1 MSLKRKRATSV
12 VSFEVELEKAREIKQ
27 AAVDNVKNML
37 QAAAIGKS
45 FDAEPAR
52 EQVNDMVKSVFRN
65 KDAMLSL
72 TRLKSFDEYT
82 FTHSVNVT
90 VLAVALAKEV
100 GFSKE
105 KVEMIGLGGML
116 HDVEKMKV
124 PDEILN
130 KPGRLTLE
138 EWLEIQKHTTYGYEI
153 LKEQGDIP
161 EVAQLMTYE
170 HHERI
175 DGTGYPCGKK
185 ETELL
190 DVKVC

>member
-1 MSLKRKRATSV
+1 MIWLKVCSG
-12 VSFEVELEKAREIKQ
+12 I
-27 AAVDNVKNML
+27 
-37 QAAAIGKS
+37 
-45 FDAEPAR
+45 
-52 EQVNDMVKSVFRN
+52 

-116 HDVEKMKV
+116 HDVGKMKV

-130 KPGRLTLE
+130 KPGRLTPDE
-138 EWLEIQKHTTYGYEI
+138 RLEIQKHTTYGYEI
-153 LKEQGDIP
+153 LQERGDIP
-161 EVAQLMTYE
+161 EVAQLMAYE

-185 ETELL
+185 EAELL